1 VATPPVD
8 TLPTKADAPA
18 PGTVPANQTL
28 VDLYIERAV
37 DLLRLEAGTRD
48 KVLVFLDELEPII
61 VSRLAAIDPTA
72 VGGAAQT
79 ARLARLLTDVRGS
92 IKGTYRDISTLMA
105 REIREVVD
113 VEATW
118 TASAINSSIG
128 VEFADAG
135 ITRESLANLVSDVLI
150 QGASS
155 KEWWS
160 RQAGGLAQAFADQM
174 RQGIVLG
181 ESNSDLVARLRGKT
195 GVRGIMDISKTSAE
209 RIVRSSVQTAAN
221 VGRTSTY
228 ANNADIISAVQWHAT
243 LDTRTSIMCLA
254 RDGHKYSNDASHA
267 PKDGGPPWDSGPGQL
282 HWNCRSTSVPV
293 MKSWKSLGIDAAEI
307 PDTTRA
313 SMDGQVAAQTTFT
326 TWLAKQSAARQD
338 SILGA
343 GKAAL
348 YRSGKISVSDLLDQ
362 DGRPLTTEQL
372 RAKASK

>member
-1 VATPPVD
+1 VPPVT
-8 TLPTKADAPA
+8 TLPTTADAPA
-18 PGTVPANQTL
+18 GSASANQTL

-48 KVLVFLDELEPII
+48 KVLVFLDELQPELVGLIA
-61 VSRLAAIDPTA
+61 RIDPTG
-72 VGGAAQT
+72 VGAAAQG
-79 ARLARLLTDVRGS
+79 ARLSRLLTEVRS
-92 IKGTYRDISTLMA
+92 SVKGTYRDISTLMA

-128 VEFADAG
+128 IDFADAG

-150 QGASS
+150 QGAPS

-181 ESNSDLVARLRGKT
+181 ESNADLVARLRGKT
-195 GVRGIMDISKTSAE
+195 GVRGIMDISKSSAE

-221 VGRTSTY
+221 VGRASTY
-228 ANNADIISAVQWHAT
+228 ANNADIITDVQWHAT

-254 RDGHKYSNDASHA
+254 RDGHKYTNDADHA
-267 PKDGGPPWDSGPGQL
+267 PKDDGPPWDVGPGAL
-282 HWNCRSTSVPV
+282 HWNCRSTSIPV
-293 MKSWKSLGIDAAEI
+293 LASWESLGIDAAEV

-313 SMDGQVAAQTTFT
+313 SMDGQVAATTTFT

-338 SILGA
+338 TILGA
-343 GKAAL
+343 GKAQL
-348 YRSGKISVSDLLDQ
+348 YRDGKIAVRDLLDQ
-362 DGRPLTTEQL
+362 NGRPLTTEQL
-372 RAKASK
+372 RAKAA